1 MSLRALYVAP
11 PFFLLFLP
19 MYDRLP
25 PHPLAVGSDADRVCF
40 SELTPDFAIQFAKA
54 LGAKV
59 IVFSHS
65 PNKESDAKKLGADE
79 FVVTANEDFAKPYF
93 DKLDYILSAADA
105 AKLPISDLVTTLKVD
120 GKFTSVGL
128 PDEPWTDLHP
138 AKLVTSA
145 ASVGA
150 THIGSKKEA

>member
-1 MSLRALYVAP
+1 MAIVNILFSHSLA
-11 PFFLLFLP
+11 
-19 MYDRLP
+19 
-25 PHPLAVGSDADRVCF
+25 
-40 SELTPDFAIQFAKA
+40 DFAIQFAKA

-65 PNKESDAKKLGADE
+65 PDKESDAKKLGADE
-79 FVVTANEDFAKPYF
+79 FVVTSKDDFAKPYF

-138 AKLVTSA
+138 AKLVSSA